1 MSQLFYVTQNNI
13 AIFVPIPPN
22 DLETIQQNPDHS
34 LCIQP
39 TDNNLRDLCIRHRDS
54 LRVETGSDKTHNA

>member
-1 MSQLFYVTQNNI
+1 MSQLFYVLQSNI
-13 AIFVPIPPN
+13 AIFMPIPPN
-22 DLETIQQNPDHS
+22 WLETIQQNPDHS

-54 LRVETGSDKTHNA
+54 LRVEPGSDRKRA